1 MLSRYT
7 EIKFKPIALL
17 IIITVGS
24 VLTMPGNAVARDAMF
39 RAQNDVL
46 YSDDCTT
53 SSSSPSGGG
62 DSAFSGSGE
71 GCGEQGYAS
80 GARKSEANKKQIWS
94 YFKNKGLSDEAVA
107 GIMGNMEKESA
118 FMPDAVNQISCK
130 GIVQWCFSRADN
142 MQAKATAEGKDWRC
156 LDYQL
161 DYIWYEITET
171 SESQVMEPL
180 KAATSPG
187 QAANIFHDLF
197 ERSNTAT
204 GENLGRDAM
213 AENIYKDFT
222 GKDPSP
228 DPSPSSATGAAESS
242 SCKASEKGEDPS
254 QPGSLPDGECAEL
267 IERVKKLKNEGKI
280 LLMNEAPE
288 MEDIENCGKVT
299 QCPSASHV
307 GVEKKTV
314 QALIAVAEQSGV
326 VAKVYAFNKDHF
338 CDSGEHGKGL
348 AIDFPYNA
356 GTPEGEKLYK
366 FLYDNAATL
375 GTNKLIYSPTPSGY
389 QCMIGGKPTDCVET
403 YGKST
408 LSGHEDH
415 IHLSL

>member
-1 MLSRYT
+1 MPKFLKIEKRYKLSY
-7 EIKFKPIALL
+7 ILIAF
-17 IIITVGS
+17 IYVFVAS
-24 VLTMPGNAVARDAMF
+24 PAQVSARDAMF
-39 RAQNDVL
+39 RAQNHVL

-53 SSSSPSGGG
+53 SDSKSGGSG
-62 DSAFSGSGE
+62 TPFSGSGA

-80 GARKSEANKKQIWS
+80 GVSNSEANKKQIWS

-118 FMPDAVNQISCK
+118 FMPDAVNWIDCK
-130 GIVQWCFSRADN
+130 GVVQWCYSRADN
-142 MQAKATAEGKDWRC
+142 MVAKAAAEGKDWRC

-204 GENLGRDAM
+204 GENLGRDTM
-213 AENIYKDFT
+213 AENIYREYT
-222 GKDPSP
+222 GKDPAPNPEASTSTGGKEANQCKTKG
-228 DPSPSSATGAAESS
+228 DAEPS
-242 SCKASEKGEDPS
+242 KD
-254 QPGSLPDGECAEL
+254 GSLPDGECAEL

-288 MEDIENCGKVT
+288 MEDIERCGQVSA
-299 QCPSASHV
+299 CPSGDHV
-307 GVEKKTV
+307 GIEKKTV
-314 QALIAVAEQSGV
+314 QVLIAVAEQSGV

-338 CDSGEHGKGL
+338 CDKGEHGKGL

-366 FLYDNAATL
+366 FLYDNAASL

-389 QCMIGGKPTDCVET
+389 ECMGGGAPVSCVDY
-403 YGKST
+403 YGEDT
-408 LSGHEDH
+408 LSGHQDH